1 METLKSKH
9 LHYIKY
15 GSGKRHLLAFHGFG
29 QDQSA
34 FRIFETSLGKEY
46 TILSFDLF
54 FHGESHWPVHELP
67 VPVSAW
73 FDMLEKVLEEENIED
88 FGVMGYS
95 LGGKLALAT
104 SLRHPTRVKQIILM
118 APDGVFLNPWYKVAT
133 GTALMRSVFYRL
145 NDKPELLVSLIN
157 TICRLRLISQRLA
170 KFATSQV
177 AGADNGKRIYYSWVG
192 FRHFTS
198 KRREL
203 ITNINKYEIELTM
216 VAGKY
221 DTVIPARHL
230 KAFTQQCT
238 RSEWKLIQTGHN
250 SLLKKYHEELEKT
263 SRKAT

>member
-1 METLKSKH
+1 METPKSKH
-9 LHYIKY
+9 LHYRKY

-34 FRIFETSLGKEY
+34 FSIFATSLGKDH
-46 TILSFDLF
+46 TILAFDLF
-54 FHGESHWPVHELP
+54 FHGESQWPVHELP

-73 FDMLEKVLEEENIED
+73 FDMLEKVLEEENIEE

-118 APDGVFLNPWYKVAT
+118 APDGVFLNPWYQVAT

-145 NDKPELLVSLIN
+145 NDNPKLLVSLIN
-157 TICRLRLISQRLA
+157 TICRLRLISGRLA
-170 KFATSQV
+170 KFAISQV
-177 AGADNGKRIYYSWVG
+177 ADARNGKRIYYSWVG

-198 KRREL
+198 KRQKL
-203 ITNINKYEIELTM
+203 IANINQHQIPLTM

-221 DTVIPARHL
+221 DTVIPSRHL
-230 KAFTQQCT
+230 KAFALKCT
-238 RSEWKLIQTGHN
+238 NSEWKLIHTGHN
-250 SLLKKYHEELEKT
+250 SLLKKYHEELVETK
-263 SRKAT
+263 SKGA